1 MKLWKSLSPSVS
13 QKARG
18 MALGAGAV
26 LVTGVMGVLLSQK
39 TEKKEAA
46 VSQKP
51 PETHRIDSPGQSV
64 SAQEA
69 WVARVEKG
77 TDELATLTT
86 SVQAENA
93 LLKQRI
99 ELLEEV
105 LKKSMLSSGAAGG
118 IAERTMDSPAK
129 GPGAPAETSSSVE
142 ENPFQAVGLGAKAGS
157 KEFAK
162 KAEETTPPQNSP
174 LPAVNAAGEGTS
186 EKFVH
191 LTLGEVDPLATPEN
205 FVPENA
211 YCRTELLSALTVS
224 TADSAASNP
233 KPALLRV
240 VDDFQLP
247 GGRKL
252 NLKNALVSASCY
264 GDLSSERAVCRL
276 KSLTWVDDKN
286 RYVRRKIEG
295 WIFGPD
301 GREGLRGQV
310 VDRSGQLVRDAF
322 LAGLGSGL
330 ADFFRAEAVRTPAQ
344 GLLGTPSPLSN
355 LDMMKGAASQGA
367 NQGLDQLVKFY
378 IKRAESLSPVIV
390 VNGGQTVDIVLKEGF
405 SLEEEGA
412 VDYKPASLDEG
423 SSPKGGE

>member
-1 MKLWKSLSPSVS
+1 MLANFNKKTWMTNFSPAARQNILTAGIVLCLVVIMGAFVLFFGDSKDKKPQEKS
-13 QKARG
+13 
-18 MALGAGAV
+18 
-26 LVTGVMGVLLSQK
+26 
-39 TEKKEAA
+39 
-46 VSQKP
+46 KP

-105 LKKSMLSSGAAGG
+105 LKKSMLSGTGNPQPSEPSQAPSMSQ
-118 IAERTMDSPAK
+118 ESSP
-129 GPGAPAETSSSVE
+129 

-344 GLLGTPSPLSN
+344 GLLGTPSPLGN

-405 SLEEEGA
+405 SLEDEGA